1 MPGAWFEYCWKCS
14 ARSVGSGIFY
24 MKRKTILAVDD
35 DAVVLRALTIKLEA
49 KGYHIVPA
57 MDGSQAVSAVRTQKP
72 DLILLDLSFPPEMG
86 GIQWDG
92 FRIMEWLKRV
102 DEAAKIP
109 IIVVSGGE
117 PEKYEPRVRGLGAA
131 AFFHKPIDHDELV
144 VLIRQTLGET
154 PVVA

>member
-1 MPGAWFEYCWKCS
+1 
-14 ARSVGSGIFY
+14 

-49 KGYHIVPA
+49 KGYHVVPA

-92 FRIMEWLKRV
+92 FRIMEWIQRV
-102 DEAAKIP
+102 DAAAKIP
-109 IIVVSGGE
+109 IIVVSGGD
-117 PEKYEPRVRGLGAA
+117 PEKYEARARELGAA
-131 AFFHKPIDHDELV
+131 AFFHKPIDHAELV
-144 VLIRQTLGET
+144 ELIRQTLGET
-154 PVVA
+154 PVAT